1 VKQQTDKLQT
11 AQDFAQV
18 LEPHAGDPAV
28 AAIIATV
35 RASKD
40 HSFNWYSF
48 NHIIKNREPKFLY
61 FDEYYQMRGCE
72 NIDALQAR
80 QTQQK
85 LEPSDQP
92 LLGLI
97 ELARL
102 DLPQLLNPQRTQ
114 DLKNKL
120 EGAGNHLTRQ
130 ILPYWS
136 QNKHLQMRF
145 DVRPARP
152 GDPEHMREGTNIWGE
167 VYDTTHAAST
177 GLGTRSRGFVWF
189 FSFVAWYS
197 QIKRRSENV
206 ILLLDEPVSRFMAER
221 KETCFAI

>member
-102 DLPQLLNPQRTQ
+102 DL
-114 DLKNKL
+114 
-120 EGAGNHLTRQ
+120 
-130 ILPYWS
+130 S

-221 KETCFAI
+221 KETCFAISRPN